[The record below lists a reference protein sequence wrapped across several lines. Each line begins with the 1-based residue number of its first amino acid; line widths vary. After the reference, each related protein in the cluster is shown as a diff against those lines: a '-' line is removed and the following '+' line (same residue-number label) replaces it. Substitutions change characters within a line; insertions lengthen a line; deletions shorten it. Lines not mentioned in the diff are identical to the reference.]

1 VLHNPWIVLTDVKM
15 MLDAVEQTVK
25 QDAESADQ
33 STIALD
39 RLTKKTVKV
48 LRLLCESGNPTMV
61 LASSITQRDLARKLH
76 VTRQAL
82 SVHITRLADA
92 GFIQAGRGFINVTEN
107 GLRATGYNHNPAIL
121 IVRVAPQNQRE
132 AYEKIKRIRAF
143 ETFRVAGDADFAL
156 VVDQRDLD
164 KVLQD
169 LYAIQGIVETKSLT
183 ATETIRQTLQ

>member
-1 VLHNPWIVLTDVKM
+1 M

-82 SVHITRLADA
+82 SVHITRLTDA
-92 GFIQAGRGFINVTEN
+92 GLIQAGRGFINVTEN